1 MRFAGFRSP
10 ATTGSMLPFLLSRLH
25 QFPFCLQPMTLVIA
39 VSPTARK
46 PDAVRALLNLPAQ
59 ARIRHF
65 TVVFVVICTCC
76 HLAPR
81 FCFSSTLRTFPKLF
95 IKTLKLANAVFLGL
109 LILLVIPNVQSME
122 LRHLRYFAA
131 VAAHGSFS
139 RAANQLHLT
148 QPALSRQVKSLE
160 DEIGVALIVRGQN
173 TISLTSAG
181 EAFYEEAKDIL
192 ARVDVAVRRIKT
204 RPPGEK
210 LGIGYV
216 HSLTAGIMPQV
227 VQRFQSYNKDVFLE
241 LSDLTT
247 ETMWQRAA
255 ADQIDIAILPKSLE
269 AHFKGFQWVELQRLA
284 PVLVVSKKNPLAKL
298 TRIHPEKLRDKR
310 MLGLGADKYPEYV
323 PRLKAIL
330 KPFGVNPQPR
340 NHTSEDI

>member
-1 MRFAGFRSP
+1 
-10 ATTGSMLPFLLSRLH
+10 
-25 QFPFCLQPMTLVIA
+25 
-39 VSPTARK
+39 
-46 PDAVRALLNLPAQ
+46 
-59 ARIRHF
+59 
-65 TVVFVVICTCC
+65 
-76 HLAPR
+76 
-81 FCFSSTLRTFPKLF
+81 
-95 IKTLKLANAVFLGL
+95 
-109 LILLVIPNVQSME
+109 ME

-160 DEIGVALIVRGQN
+160 DELGVALIVRGQN

-181 EAFYEEAKDIL
+181 EAFYEKAKDIL
-192 ARVDVAVRRIKT
+192 ARVDVGVRRIKT

-210 LGIGYV
+210 LRIGYV

-227 VQRFQSYNKDVFLE
+227 VERFQSYDKDVFLE
-241 LSDLTT
+241 LSDLTR

-269 AHFKGFQWVELQRLA
+269 ARFKGFQWVELQRLA

-298 TRIHPEKLRDKR
+298 TRIHPEKLRDK
-310 MLGLGADKYPEYV
+310 MLLGLGVDKYPEYV

-330 KPFGVNPQPR
+330 EPFGVKPQLR
-340 NHTSEDI
+340 NHTSEDIAALFIAIEAQAGMAVLTEGVFPMLPSTLTVVSFSPELAPLLIAAGAPNPPPQPPFQGLLKNPFWEKKKTTPGKKKQKFGYS

>member
-1 MRFAGFRSP
+1 MRSV
-10 ATTGSMLPFLLSRLH
+10 LSL
-25 QFPFCLQPMTLVIA
+25 T
-39 VSPTARK
+39 
-46 PDAVRALLNLPAQ
+46 
-59 ARIRHF
+59 
-65 TVVFVVICTCC
+65 
-76 HLAPR
+76 
-81 FCFSSTLRTFPKLF
+81 LF
-95 IKTLKLANAVFLGL
+95 IKTLKSANAVFLEL

-131 VAAHGSFS
+131 VVTHGSFS
-139 RAANQLHLT
+139 RAAKQLHLT

-181 EAFYEEAKDIL
+181 EDFYEEAKDIL

-204 RPPGEK
+204 RLQGEK
-210 LGIGYV
+210 LRVGYV
-216 HSLTAGIMPQV
+216 HSLTAGIMPRV
-227 VQRFQSYNKDVFLE
+227 VERFQSYNKNVVLE

-247 ETMWQRAA
+247 ETMWQKAA
-255 ADQIDIAILPKSLE
+255 AEQIDIAILPKSLE
-269 AHFKGFQWVELQRLA
+269 THFKGFQWVELQRLA

-330 KPFGVNPQPR
+330 KPFGVNPQLR
-340 NHTSEDI
+340 NHTSEDIAALFIAIEAQAGMAVLTEGVFPMLPSTLAVLRFSPELAPLLIAAGTPTLRPNPHSDAFLKILLEEINRFSGRKKSNA